1 MAFKKVKQEKN
12 DGLSSF
18 SSYKSLNDGCMPYIL
33 NILLKIKS
41 LLLFL
46 ANGRAC

>member
-1 MAFKKVKQEKN
+1 MY
-12 DGLSSF
+12 GLSSF
-18 SSYKSLNDGCMPYIL
+18 SRYKSLNDACMTDIL